1 MALGYVLDSRALETR
16 SQRLARR
23 DPNIR
28 GWVQKFD
35 GRTARREWC
44 GRGKE
49 SLEKGLQSALG
60 DAGTKTGQMSQWS

>member
-1 MALGYVLDSRALETR
+1 MALGYVLDSRALEKR
-16 SQRLARR
+16 SQRLDGR

-44 GRGKE
+44 CRGKE
-49 SLEKGLQSALG
+49 GLEKGLQSALEG
-60 DAGTKTGQMSQWS
+60 ARTKTGPMSQWN